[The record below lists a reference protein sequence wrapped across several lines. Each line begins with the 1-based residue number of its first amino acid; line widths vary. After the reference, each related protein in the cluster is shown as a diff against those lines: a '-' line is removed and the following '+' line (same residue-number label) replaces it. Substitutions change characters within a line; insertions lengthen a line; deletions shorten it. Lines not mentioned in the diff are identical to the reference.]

1 MPLLTGSGRGVQ
13 ISYAMIRAL
22 TKKQSDLMLP
32 EEIPLKKANFYADL
46 ISFGFWVMLFV
57 LITYMQ
63 MAAFVFTM
71 LFTLFILSLVLKGLI
86 RLNFRHKGL
95 ATVLSL
101 LIISGIGFM
110 IYESFSYF
118 IRDLDIFLKSSEAKI
133 VEALK
138 QFEFEEG
145 TIDSIN
151 DLYRVAG
158 EYLKKSF
165 KLMAGLGI
173 TLLQVVLGIVFGI
186 IIFHHDVEGHEGVET
201 LWSLTH
207 MKIYSFSFIIFRN
220 FSQIMTTQI
229 LISAMNTVTI
239 SVFALIVTYIL
250 SGDFLPHYYIIIP
263 LVTIFSLIPVIGNV
277 MVNILI
283 GVASLQV
290 STYYVVV
297 AIGYFFIVHKLELIV
312 IGKFLNKLMK
322 VPFVLILFSMVV
334 GELIFN
340 SPVGIIMGMLLLFV
354 LLSTLKSYRVRVE
367 FAEDERTD

>member
-1 MPLLTGSGRGVQ
+1 
-13 ISYAMIRAL
+13 
-22 TKKQSDLMLP
+22 MLP
-32 EEIPLKKANFYADL
+32 EELSLKKANLYTDM
-46 ISFGFWVMLFV
+46 ISFGFWVMLFI

-71 LFTLFILSLVLKGLI
+71 LFTLFILSLVYMGLTK
-86 RLNFRHKGL
+86 LNYAHKGL
-95 ATVLSL
+95 GTLISL
-101 LIISGIGFM
+101 LIITGIGFM

-118 IRDLDIFLKSSEAKI
+118 IRDLDIFLKASEAKI

-145 TIDSIN
+145 TINSIN

-165 KLMAGLGI
+165 SLFAGLGI
-173 TLLQVVLGIVFGI
+173 TLFQIILGIVFGI
-186 IIFHHDVEGHEGVET
+186 IIFHHDMEKHEGEET

-207 MKIYSFSFIIFRN
+207 MKIYSFSYIIFKN

-229 LISAMNTVTI
+229 LISAMNTITI
-239 SVFALIVTYIL
+239 SLFALGITYLL

-263 LVTIFSLIPVIGNV
+263 LVTIFSLIPVVGNV

-290 STYYVVV
+290 STYYVAV
-297 AIGYFFIVHKLELIV
+297 ALIYFFIVHKLELLV

-354 LLSTLKSYRVRVE
+354 LLSTLKSYKVKME
-367 FAEDERTD
+367 YEKEEERTA